1 MSQPIPRTGL
11 SRISS
16 AGEAGAAAL
25 TTIPNAGYV
34 ALFDDFLGDV
44 LDGNWNYVEGTDAS
58 PTDAAVLAGGVGGV
72 LRMSSGDAGTGLA
85 ADLAQL
91 NSFLN
96 WRAANGDLVME
107 ARVKLSATTNVY
119 LFVGFTDVI
128 TLEAPIESSASADL
142 VTSNATD
149 AVGFM
154 FDTRMAT
161 DNIWLVGV
169 KNDVDATKQ
178 NAVVAMVAGEY
189 TTLRVVLSSAG
200 AAYFFIN
207 GVQVGTEM
215 AAAVT
220 PTVALT
226 PTIALGN
233 TSLTVAKTLDV
244 DYAGVSMKRNKSG
257 LGIAV

>member
-1 MSQPIPRTGL
+1 MAA
-11 SRISS
+11 

-44 LDGNWNYVEGTDAS
+44 LDANWNYVEGTDAS
-58 PTDAAVLAGGVGGV
+58 PTDAAVFAGGIGGV

-107 ARVKLSATTNVY
+107 ARVKLSALTNVY
-119 LFVGFTDVI
+119 LFAGFTDNNA
-128 TLEAPIESSASADL
+128 LEAPVESAASADNI
-142 VTSNATD
+142 TTNATD

-169 KNDVDATKQ
+169 KNDIDAAKQ
-178 NAVVAMVAGEY
+178 NAGVALVAGDY
-189 TTLRVVLSSAG
+189 TTLRVVLSPAG

-233 TSLTVAKTLDV
+233 TSGTTPKTLDV

-257 LGIAV
+257 LGVAV

>member
-1 MSQPIPRTGL
+1 MTQPIGRTGL

-44 LDGNWNYVEGTDAS
+44 LDANWNYVEGTDAS
-58 PTDAAVLAGGVGGV
+58 PTDAAVFAGGIGGV

-96 WRAANGDLVME
+96 WRAANGDLVVE
-107 ARVKLSATTNVY
+107 ARGKLSSLTNAY
-119 LFVGFTDVI
+119 LFVGFTDVN
-128 TLEAPIESSASADL
+128 TLEAPIESSASGDL

-154 FDTRMAT
+154 FDSRMAT
-161 DNIWLVGV
+161 DNFWLVGV
-169 KNDVDATKQ
+169 KADVDATKQ
-178 NAVVAMVAGEY
+178 NSGVAPVAGDY
-189 TTLRVVLSSAG
+189 VTLRVVLSAAG
-200 AAYFFIN
+200 AAYFFVN
-207 GVQVGTEM
+207 GVMVGTEM
-215 AAAVT
+215 VAAVT

-233 TSLTVAKTLDV
+233 TSLTVAKTFDV

-257 LGIAV
+257 LGVTV